1 MPHAVEEAAA
11 RDPVL
16 PAATI
21 ARGRRWLLF
30 ALFFAICCGLGYPSL
45 NRVDWRQAPG
55 GLEDVVT
62 YASMVTSPPTP
73 DPDQHM
79 QFRILVPY
87 LARPIYR
94 IAKGRIGTW
103 DPVMFGLLLVDSFF
117 TAFTAILLVTVVNR
131 QLGSYPVALGS
142 ALLFLLNFAVPNLRL
157 AGFVDAG
164 EAFFLMLLVW
174 TLFARRYWLLP
185 LIGILGATAKE
196 SFVPFLMV
204 FILAWWLS
212 ERRSLRAPLPAASW
226 TIAAWIIA
234 SWLAALAALATL
246 QFEITHVFRSPLRF
260 GLDLRGDTP
269 YFAHFL
275 SSFRDRNLWY
285 IFIWL
290 LPLALFRLGHL
301 PRDWRIATGA
311 TCIAAF
317 ALDAYYGGEPG
328 TIGRALFSIAGP
340 LLSASVALLLFTG
353 DGAQGSPALLSGV
366 PHAPSDRPANPGSPV
381 PSSR

>member
-1 MPHAVEEAAA
+1 MPHAVEESPARATRQPTAAIPRA
-11 RDPVL
+11 
-16 PAATI
+16 
-21 ARGRRWLLF
+21 RRWLLF

-45 NRVDWRQAPG
+45 NRVDWRQAG

-62 YASMVTSPPTP
+62 YANLVTSTPTP
-73 DPDQHM
+73 DPSEHM

-94 IAKGRIGTW
+94 MAKGRIGTW
-103 DPVMFGLLLVDSFF
+103 DPIMFALLAVDSFF
-117 TAFTAILLVTVVNR
+117 TTFTAVLLVTVVNR

-174 TLFARRYWLLP
+174 ALFDERYWILP
-185 LIGILGATAKE
+185 IAGILGATAKE
-196 SFVPFLMV
+196 SFVPFLIV
-204 FILAWWLS
+204 FTLAWWLS
-212 ERRSLRAPLPAASW
+212 SRKSMRAPQPAAAWIAASW
-226 TIAAWIIA
+226 LT
-234 SWLAALAALATL
+234 ALAALTAV
-246 QFEITHVFRSPLRF
+246 QVQITHILRSPLRF

-269 YFAHFL
+269 YFSHFL

-290 LPLALFRLGHL
+290 LPLGLVRLDRL
-301 PRDWRIATGA
+301 PRNWRIATAA
-311 TCIAAF
+311 TCVTAF
-317 ALDAYYGGEPG
+317 ALDAYYGGQPG

-340 LLSASVALLLFTG
+340 LLSASAALLLFTKDARDATSLNG
-353 DGAQGSPALLSGV
+353 
-366 PHAPSDRPANPGSPV
+366 
-381 PSSR
+381 